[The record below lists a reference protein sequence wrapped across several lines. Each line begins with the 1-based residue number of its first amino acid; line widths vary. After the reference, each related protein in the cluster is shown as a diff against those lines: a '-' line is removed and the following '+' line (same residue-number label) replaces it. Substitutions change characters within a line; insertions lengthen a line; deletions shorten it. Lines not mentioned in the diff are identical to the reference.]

1 MGRILELKYEMVNLE
16 FLEYYYFDD
25 VLLDL
30 KFIFVSGFKKYI
42 YMGFVKLY
50 CCLYEI
56 VI

>member
-1 MGRILELKYEMVNLE
+1 MVNLE